1 MDAGGAGFRGDHC
14 LGMVRWRVAAARM
27 DRGTDRN
34 SGGRAVSARLLL
46 AALVV
51 GTSAIALAQDA
62 PESLLPPG
70 FDQPAPAPAPRASSR
85 PAPAP
90 GGAATSVPVIQPLP
104 GPASGEGPRAPAG
117 PSIADQLDPAL
128 LQELIDAQRPR
139 ADIPPQQARSLIRS
153 GVLDE
158 AEGGLPADDTRVLS
172 GNYIRVV
179 LEGTKGPLVSRWGS
193 ILLRRALVSRLAV
206 PAGMN
211 GADWVALRA
220 RLLLRMGEV
229 DAARAMVQQ
238 VDSGAFTPAL
248 ESVALDAYIATSD
261 ILGACPIVAITAAR
275 RQEAE
280 WQMIRQICRSF
291 EGEGAGAM
299 AELERLRRR
308 GVGGGYQ
315 NVDLLLAQKFAG
327 SALESR
333 KAVKIEWD
341 QVEELTPWR
350 YALTLAVGLEPPQA
364 LLAKA
369 GHRYDPIAA
378 RAPML
383 PLATRAAAADFAAG
397 RGILSSAAL
406 VDLWSQFYGNDDVEG
421 VWKANAETLRQAYV
435 GAEPAARLAAMQNL
449 WGDGSDPQ
457 RGYSR
462 QVLTAYA
469 AARMPASADFADSSG
484 ELIASMLSAGL
495 DRNAGR
501 WLPVVEEGSQGWALV
516 VLGTPGN
523 GQVGAGALASFN
535 DDDPSEGSAK
545 SKMLLAGLYGLG
557 RVDRG
562 AAGDFA
568 GELGVDLNRQTR
580 WTRAIKAAAG
590 SGNRTH
596 VALLAGAGMQGES
609 WKQMTPLALYHV
621 VSALRRVGLEPEAR
635 MIAAE
640 AVARA

>member
-1 MDAGGAGFRGDHC
+1 MSARAALLVGG
-14 LGMVRWRVAAARM
+14 LI
-27 DRGTDRN
+27 
-34 SGGRAVSARLLL
+34 AVSSAM
-46 AALVV
+46 VV
-51 GTSAIALAQDA
+51 AQDA

-70 FDQPAPAPAPRASSR
+70 FDQPAPAPAPAPRPSSR

-90 GGAATSVPVIQPLP
+90 GGGSTSVPVIQTLP
-104 GPASGEGPRAPAG
+104 GAAVVAAPRAPSG
-117 PSIADQLDPAL
+117 PSIADQLDPVL
-128 LQELIDAQRPR
+128 LQELIDAQRPS
-139 ADIPPQQARSLIRS
+139 ADIPAQQARSLIRS

-158 AEGGLPADDTRVLS
+158 SEGGFAADDTRVLNGS
-172 GNYIRVV
+172 YVRAV

-193 ILLRRALVSRLAV
+193 ILLRRALVSRLTV

-220 RLLLRMGEV
+220 RVLLRMGEI
-229 DAARAMVQQ
+229 DAARALVQQ
-238 VDSGAFTPAL
+238 VDSGSFTPAL
-248 ESVALDAYIATSD
+248 ENSALDAYIATSD
-261 ILGACPIVAITAAR
+261 ILGACPIAAITAAR

-280 WQMIRQICRSF
+280 WQMVRQICRSF

-315 NVDLLLAQKFAG
+315 NVDLLLAQKYAG

-333 KAVKIEWD
+333 KAVKIEWNK
-341 QVEELTPWR
+341 VEELTPWR
-350 YALTLAVGLEPPQA
+350 YALALAVGTEPPKA
-364 LLAKA
+364 LLDKA
-369 GHRYDPIAA
+369 GHRFDPWAA

-383 PLATRAAAADFAAG
+383 GLGTRAAAADFAAA

-406 VDLWSQFYGNDDVEG
+406 VDLWSQIYSDDDVEG
-421 VWKANAETLRQAYV
+421 DWKGRAQTLRQAYV
-435 GAEPAARLAAMQNL
+435 ATEPSARLAAMESL
-449 WGDGSDPQ
+449 WGDRSDPQ
-457 RGYSR
+457 RLYSR

-469 AARMPASADFADSSG
+469 AARMPASADFADKSG
-484 ELIASMLSAGL
+484 DLIASMLTAGL

-501 WLPVVEEGSQGWALV
+501 WLPIVDEGSQGWALV
-516 VLGTPGN
+516 VVGTPGS
-523 GQVGAGALASFN
+523 GQIGAGALSSFN
-535 DDDPSEGSAK
+535 DDDPSKDAAR

-557 RVDRG
+557 RVDR
-562 AAGDFA
+562 AVAGDFA
-568 GELGVDLNRQTR
+568 GDIGADFSRQTR
-580 WTRAIKAAAG
+580 WTRAIRAAAD
-590 SGNRTH
+590 SGNQTL

-609 WKQMTPLALYHV
+609 WSQMTPLALYHI

>member
-1 MDAGGAGFRGDHC
+1 MSTRARWLAGA
-14 LGMVRWRVAAARM
+14 LVAA
-27 DRGTDRN
+27 
-34 SGGRAVSARLLL
+34 SSAM
-46 AALVV
+46 V
-51 GTSAIALAQDA
+51 IAQDA

-70 FDQPAPAPAPRASSR
+70 FDQPAPAPAPAPRPNSR
-85 PAPAP
+85 PASGSAP
-90 GGAATSVPVIQPLP
+90 GRVGTSVPVIQPLP
-104 GPASGEGPRAPAG
+104 GSGAVAAPRAAPG
-117 PSIADQLDPAL
+117 TSIADQLDPAL

-139 ADIPPQQARSLIRS
+139 ADIPPQQARSLIRV

-158 AEGGLPADDTRVLS
+158 ADGGLPADDTRVLNGS
-172 GNYIRVV
+172 YVRTV

-193 ILLRRALVSRLAV
+193 ILLRRALVSRLTV

-220 RLLLRMGEV
+220 RVLLRMGEV
-229 DAARAMVQQ
+229 DAARALIQQ

-248 ESVALDAYIATSD
+248 ESAALDAYIATAD

-315 NVDLLLAQKFAG
+315 NVDLLLAQKYAG

-333 KAVKIEWD
+333 KAVKIEWNG
-341 QVEELTPWR
+341 VEELNPWR
-350 YALTLAVGLEPPQA
+350 YALALAVGLEPPKP
-364 LLAKA
+364 LLDKA
-369 GHRYDPIAA
+369 GHRFDSVAA

-383 PLATRAAAADFAAG
+383 PLADRAAAADFAAG

-406 VDLWSQFYGNDDVEG
+406 VDLWSQIYGDDDVAGE
-421 VWKANAETLRQAYV
+421 WKANAEALRQAYV
-435 GAEPAARLAAMQNL
+435 AADPSARLTAMQTL
-449 WGDGSDPQ
+449 WGDSSDPQ
-457 RGYSR
+457 RAYSR
-462 QVLTAYA
+462 HVLTAYA
-469 AARMPASADFADSSG
+469 AARMPATADFADSSG
-484 ELIASMLSAGL
+484 DLIASMLTAGL
-495 DRNAGR
+495 DRNAAR
-501 WLPVVEEGSQGWALV
+501 WLSVVEEGSQGWALV
-516 VLGTPGN
+516 VLGTPGT
-523 GQVGAGALASFN
+523 GQVGAGALSSFH
-535 DDDPSEGSAK
+535 DDDPSEGSAR
-545 SKMLLAGLYGLG
+545 SRMLLAGLYGLG

-562 AAGDFA
+562 VAGDFA
-568 GELGVDLNRQTR
+568 GDVGVDLNRQTR
-580 WTRAIKAAAG
+580 WTRAIKAAAD
-590 SGNRTH
+590 SNNQAL

-609 WKQMTPLALYHV
+609 WTQMTPLALYHI

>member
-1 MDAGGAGFRGDHC
+1 MSARARWLVGG
-14 LGMVRWRVAAARM
+14 LV
-27 DRGTDRN
+27 
-34 SGGRAVSARLLL
+34 AVS
-46 AALVV
+46 
-51 GTSAIALAQDA
+51 SAMVLAQDA

-70 FDQPAPAPAPRASSR
+70 FDQPAPAPGPAPRPSSR
-85 PAPAP
+85 PASVARP
-90 GGAATSVPVIQPLP
+90 GGSGTAVPVIQPLP
-104 GPASGEGPRAPAG
+104 GARADAVPPASTGS
-117 PSIADQLDPAL
+117 SIADRLDPAL

-139 ADIPPQQARSLIRS
+139 ADIPPQRARSLLRA
-153 GVLDE
+153 GVLDQS
-158 AEGGLPADDTRVLS
+158 EGGLPADDTRVLNGS
-172 GNYIRVV
+172 YVRAV

-193 ILLRRALVSRLAV
+193 ILLRRALVSRLTV

-220 RLLLRMGEV
+220 RVLLRMGEV
-229 DAARAMVQQ
+229 DAARALSQQ

-248 ESVALDAYIATSD
+248 ESAALDAYIATSD
-261 ILGACPIVAITAAR
+261 ILGACPVVAITAAR
-275 RQEAE
+275 RREAE

-291 EGEGAGAM
+291 EGEGTGAM

-341 QVEELTPWR
+341 KVEELTPWR
-350 YALTLAVGLEPPQA
+350 YALALAVGLEPPKP
-364 LLAKA
+364 LLDKA
-369 GHRYDPIAA
+369 GHRFDPIAA

-383 PLATRAAAADFAAG
+383 PLANRAVAADYAAG
-397 RGILSSAAL
+397 RGILSSAAM
-406 VDLWSQFYGNDDVEG
+406 VDLWSQIYGDDDVQG
-421 VWKANAETLRQAYV
+421 DWKGNAEKLRQAYV
-435 GAEPAARLAAMQNL
+435 AAEPAARLAAMQAL
-449 WGDGSDPQ
+449 WGDASDPQ
-457 RGYSR
+457 RVYSR
-462 QVLTAYA
+462 HVLTAYA
-469 AARMPASADFADSSG
+469 AARMPATADFADTSG
-484 ELIASMLSAGL
+484 DLIASMLTAGL
-495 DRNAGR
+495 DRNAAR
-501 WLPVVEEGSQGWALV
+501 WLPVVEDGSQGWALV
-516 VLGTPGN
+516 VLGTLGT
-523 GQVGAGALASFN
+523 GQVGAGALSTFL
-535 DDDPSEGSAK
+535 DDDPSEGSAR

-580 WTRAIKAAAG
+580 WTRGIKAAAD
-590 SGNRTH
+590 SGNRTL

-609 WKQMTPLALYHV
+609 WKQMTPLALYHI

>member
-1 MDAGGAGFRGDHC
+1 MSARARWLVGG
-14 LGMVRWRVAAARM
+14 LV
-27 DRGTDRN
+27 
-34 SGGRAVSARLLL
+34 AVS
-46 AALVV
+46 
-51 GTSAIALAQDA
+51 SAMVLAQDA

-70 FDQPAPAPAPRASSR
+70 FDQPAPAPGPAPRPSSR
-85 PAPAP
+85 PASVARP
-90 GGAATSVPVIQPLP
+90 GGSGTAVPVIQPLP
-104 GPASGEGPRAPAG
+104 GARADAVPPASTGS
-117 PSIADQLDPAL
+117 SIADRLDPAL

-139 ADIPPQQARSLIRS
+139 ADIPPQRARSLLRA
-153 GVLDE
+153 GVLDQS
-158 AEGGLPADDTRVLS
+158 EGGLPADDTRVLNGS
-172 GNYIRVV
+172 YVRAV

-193 ILLRRALVSRLAV
+193 ILLRRALVSRSTV

-220 RLLLRMGEV
+220 RVLLRMGEV
-229 DAARAMVQQ
+229 DAARALVQQ

-248 ESVALDAYIATSD
+248 ESAALDAYIATSD
-261 ILGACPIVAITAAR
+261 ILGACPVVAITAAR
-275 RQEAE
+275 RREAE

-291 EGEGAGAM
+291 EGEGTGAM

-341 QVEELTPWR
+341 KVEELTPWR
-350 YALTLAVGLEPPQA
+350 YALALAVGLEPPKP
-364 LLAKA
+364 LLDKA
-369 GHRYDPIAA
+369 GHRFDPIAA

-383 PLATRAAAADFAAG
+383 PLANRAVAADYAAG
-397 RGILSSAAL
+397 RGILSSAAM
-406 VDLWSQFYGNDDVEG
+406 VDLWSQIYGDDDVQG
-421 VWKANAETLRQAYV
+421 DWKGNAEKLRQAYV
-435 GAEPAARLAAMQNL
+435 AAEPAARLAAMQAL
-449 WGDGSDPQ
+449 WGDASDPQ
-457 RGYSR
+457 RVYSR
-462 QVLTAYA
+462 HVLTAYA
-469 AARMPASADFADSSG
+469 AARMPATADFADTSG
-484 ELIASMLSAGL
+484 DLIASMLTAGL
-495 DRNAGR
+495 DRNAAR
-501 WLPVVEEGSQGWALV
+501 WLPVVEDGSQGWALV
-516 VLGTPGN
+516 VLGTLGT
-523 GQVGAGALASFN
+523 GQVGAGALSTFL
-535 DDDPSEGSAK
+535 DDDPSEGSAR

-580 WTRAIKAAAG
+580 WTRGIKAAAD
-590 SGNRTH
+590 SGNRTL

-609 WKQMTPLALYHV
+609 WKQMTPLALYHI

>member
-1 MDAGGAGFRGDHC
+1 MRARAVWLAGG
-14 LGMVRWRVAAARM
+14 LI
-27 DRGTDRN
+27 
-34 SGGRAVSARLLL
+34 AVS
-46 AALVV
+46 
-51 GTSAIALAQDA
+51 SAIVVAQDA

-70 FDQPAPAPAPRASSR
+70 FDQPAPAPAPAPRASVR

-90 GGAATSVPVIQPLP
+90 GASSVAVPVIQPLP
-104 GPASGEGPRAPAG
+104 GAVAAPRAPAG

-128 LQELIDAQRPR
+128 LQELIDAQRPS
-139 ADIPPQQARSLIRS
+139 ADIPAQQSRSLTRA
-153 GVLDE
+153 GLLDE
-158 AEGGLPADDTRVLS
+158 SEGGFAADDTRVLNGS
-172 GNYIRVV
+172 YVRSV

-193 ILLRRALVSRLAV
+193 ILLRRALVSRLTV

-220 RLLLRMGEV
+220 RVLLRMGEV
-229 DAARAMVQQ
+229 DAARTLVQQ

-248 ESVALDAYIATSD
+248 ENSALDAYVATSD
-261 ILGACPIVAITAAR
+261 ILGACPVAAITAAR
-275 RQEAE
+275 RQEPE

-291 EGEGAGAM
+291 QGEGTGAM

-341 QVEELTPWR
+341 KVEELTPWR
-350 YALTLAVGLEPPQA
+350 YSLALAVGLEPPKT
-364 LLAKA
+364 LLDKT
-369 GHRYDPIAA
+369 GHRFDPWAA

-383 PLATRAAAADFAAG
+383 SLADRAHAADFAAG

-406 VDLWSQFYGNDDVEG
+406 VDLWSQIYGDDDVEG
-421 VWKANAETLRQAYV
+421 DWKSQSAKLRQAYV
-435 GAEPAARLAAMQNL
+435 ATEPSARLAAMESL
-449 WGDGSDPQ
+449 WGDPSDPQ
-457 RGYSR
+457 RFYSR

-469 AARMPASADFADSSG
+469 AARMPATADFVHKSG
-484 ELIASMLSAGL
+484 DLIASMLTAGL

-516 VLGTPGN
+516 VVGTQGS
-523 GQVGAGALASFN
+523 GQVGSSALSTFN
-535 DDDPSEGSAK
+535 NDDPSKDGAR

-562 AAGDFA
+562 VAGDFA
-568 GELGVDLNRQTR
+568 GDLGVDLSRQTR
-580 WTRAIKAAAG
+580 WTKAIRAAAT
-590 SGNRTH
+590 SGNRTL

-609 WKQMTPLALYHV
+609 WTQMTPLALFNI

>member
-1 MDAGGAGFRGDHC
+1 MKLR
-14 LGMVRWRVAAARM
+14 AA
-27 DRGTDRN
+27 
-34 SGGRAVSARLLL
+34 LLL
-46 AALVV
+46 GGLIVV
-51 GTSAIALAQDA
+51 SSAMVAAQDA

-70 FDQPAPAPAPRASSR
+70 FDQPAPAPSPKPRASAR

-90 GGAATSVPVIQPLP
+90 GGGSPSVPVIQPVP
-104 GPASGEGPRAPAG
+104 GVAGPVAPRAPTG

-128 LQELIDAQRPR
+128 LQELIDAQRPK
-139 ADIPPQQARSLIRS
+139 ADIPGQQARSLIRA

-158 AEGGLPADDTRVLS
+158 SEGGFAADDTRVLNGS
-172 GNYIRVV
+172 YVRAV

-193 ILLRRALVSRLAV
+193 ILLRRALVSRLTV

-220 RLLLRMGEV
+220 RVLLRMGEV
-229 DAARAMVQQ
+229 DAARALVQQ
-238 VDSGAFTPAL
+238 VDSGSYTPAL
-248 ESVALDAYIATSD
+248 ENSALDAYLATSD

-291 EGEGAGAM
+291 EGDGAAAM

-308 GVGGGYQ
+308 GVGGGMV
-315 NVDLLLAQKFAG
+315 NVDLLLAQKYAG

-341 QVEELTPWR
+341 GIEELTPWR
-350 YALTLAVGLEPPQA
+350 FALALAVGTEPPKA
-364 LLAKA
+364 LLDKA
-369 GHRYDPIAA
+369 GHRFDPIAA

-383 PLATRAAAADFAAG
+383 GLGERAAAADFAAA
-397 RGILSSAAL
+397 RGILSSAVL
-406 VDLWSQFYGNDDVEG
+406 VDLWSQIYSDDDVEG
-421 VWKANAETLRQAYV
+421 EWKGRSETLRQAYV
-435 GAEPAARLAAMQNL
+435 ATEPSARLAAMESL
-449 WGDGSDPQ
+449 WGDRSDPQ
-457 RGYSR
+457 RLYSR

-469 AARMPASADFADSSG
+469 AARMPASADFADKSG
-484 ELIASMLSAGL
+484 DLIASMLTAGL

-501 WLPVVEEGSQGWALV
+501 WLPVVAAGSQGWALV
-516 VLGTPGN
+516 VLGTPGR
-523 GQVGAGALASFN
+523 GQVGSSDLTTFR
-535 DDDPSEGSAK
+535 DDDPSTNGARSRL
-545 SKMLLAGLYGLG
+545 LLAGLYGLG
-557 RVDRG
+557 RVDR
-562 AAGDFA
+562 AVAGDFA
-568 GELGVDLNRQTR
+568 GDLGVDLNRQTR
-580 WTRAIKAAAG
+580 WSRAIRAAAD
-590 SGNRTH
+590 SGNPTL

-609 WKQMTPLALYHV
+609 WSQMTPLALYHI

>member
-1 MDAGGAGFRGDHC
+1 MSARALWFAGG
-14 LGMVRWRVAAARM
+14 LI
-27 DRGTDRN
+27 
-34 SGGRAVSARLLL
+34 AVSSAM
-46 AALVV
+46 VV
-51 GTSAIALAQDA
+51 AQDA

-70 FDQPAPAPAPRASSR
+70 FDQPAPTSAPTPAPRSSAR

-90 GGAATSVPVIQPLP
+90 GGGSTSVPVIQPLP
-104 GPASGEGPRAPAG
+104 GPGASITPRAPSG

-139 ADIPPQQARSLIRS
+139 ADIPGQRARSLTRA

-158 AEGGLPADDTRVLS
+158 SEGGFVADDTRVLNGS
-172 GNYIRVV
+172 YVRAG

-193 ILLRRALVSRLAV
+193 ILLRRVLVSRLTV

-220 RLLLRMGEV
+220 RVLLRMGEV
-229 DAARAMVQQ
+229 DAARALVQQ

-248 ESVALDAYIATSD
+248 ENTALDAYLATSD

-291 EGEGAGAM
+291 EGEGTAAM

-315 NVDLLLAQKFAG
+315 NVDLLLAQKYAG

-341 QVEELTPWR
+341 KVEELTPWR
-350 YALTLAVGLEPPQA
+350 YALALAVGTEPPKA
-364 LLAKA
+364 LLEKA
-369 GHRYDPIAA
+369 GHRFDPIAA

-383 PLATRAAAADFAAG
+383 GLGKRAAAADFAAA

-406 VDLWSQFYGNDDVEG
+406 VDLWSQIYSNDDVEG
-421 VWKANAETLRQAYV
+421 EWKSRSETLRQAYV
-435 GAEPAARLAAMQNL
+435 ATDPSARLAAMQNL
-449 WGDGSDPQ
+449 WGDQSDPQ
-457 RGYSR
+457 RLYSR
-462 QVLTAYA
+462 LVLTAYA
-469 AARMPASADFADSSG
+469 AARMPATADFADKSG
-484 ELIASMLSAGL
+484 DLIASMLTAGL

-516 VLGTPGN
+516 VLGTPGT
-523 GQVGAGALASFN
+523 GQVGSGALSSFH
-535 DDDPSEGSAK
+535 DEDPSKDGAR

-557 RVDRG
+557 RVERG
-562 AAGDFA
+562 IAGDFA
-568 GELGVDLNRQTR
+568 GDLAVDFNRQTK
-580 WTRAIKAAAG
+580 WTKAIRAAAE
-590 SGNRTH
+590 SRNPAL

-609 WKQMTPLALYHV
+609 WTQMTPLALYHI

>member
-1 MDAGGAGFRGDHC
+1 MSTRARWLAGA
-14 LGMVRWRVAAARM
+14 LVAA
-27 DRGTDRN
+27 
-34 SGGRAVSARLLL
+34 SSAM
-46 AALVV
+46 V
-51 GTSAIALAQDA
+51 IAQDA

-70 FDQPAPAPAPRASSR
+70 FDQPAPAPAPAPRPNSR
-85 PAPAP
+85 PASGSAP
-90 GGAATSVPVIQPLP
+90 GRVGTSVPVIQPLP
-104 GPASGEGPRAPAG
+104 GSGAVAAPRAAPG
-117 PSIADQLDPAL
+117 TSIADQLDPAL

-139 ADIPPQQARSLIRS
+139 ADIPPQQARSLIRV

-158 AEGGLPADDTRVLS
+158 ADGGLPADDTRVLNGS
-172 GNYIRVV
+172 YVRTV

-193 ILLRRALVSRLAV
+193 ILLRRALVSRLTV

-220 RLLLRMGEV
+220 RVLLRMGEV
-229 DAARAMVQQ
+229 DAARALIQQ

-248 ESVALDAYIATSD
+248 ESAALDAYIATAD

-315 NVDLLLAQKFAG
+315 NVDLLLAQKYAG

-341 QVEELTPWR
+341 KVEELTPWR
-350 YALTLAVGLEPPQA
+350 YALALAVGLEPPKP
-364 LLAKA
+364 LLDKA
-369 GHRYDPIAA
+369 GHRFDSVAA

-383 PLATRAAAADFAAG
+383 PLADRAAAADFAAG

-406 VDLWSQFYGNDDVEG
+406 VDLWSQIYGDDDVAGE
-421 VWKANAETLRQAYV
+421 WKANAEALRQAYV
-435 GAEPAARLAAMQNL
+435 AADPSARLTAMQTL
-449 WGDGSDPQ
+449 WGDSSDPQ
-457 RGYSR
+457 RAYSR
-462 QVLTAYA
+462 HVLTAYA
-469 AARMPASADFADSSG
+469 AARMPAVADFADDSG
-484 ELIASMLSAGL
+484 DLVASMLTAGL
-495 DRNAGR
+495 DRNAAR
-501 WLPVVEEGSQGWALV
+501 WRSVVEEGSQGWALV
-516 VLGTPGN
+516 TLGTPGT
-523 GQVGAGALASFN
+523 GQVGAGALATFL
-535 DDDPSEGSAK
+535 DDDPSADAAR
-545 SKMLLAGLYGLG
+545 SKMLLAGLYGLS
-557 RVDRG
+557 RVDREV
-562 AAGDFA
+562 AGDFA
-568 GELGVDLNRQTR
+568 GDIAVDLNRQTR
-580 WTRAIKAAAG
+580 WTRAIKAAAD
-590 SGNRTH
+590 SGNQTL

-609 WKQMTPLALYHV
+609 WKQMTPLALYHL

>member
-1 MDAGGAGFRGDHC
+1 MSGLGMSARALWLAGG
-14 LGMVRWRVAAARM
+14 LI
-27 DRGTDRN
+27 
-34 SGGRAVSARLLL
+34 AVSSAM
-46 AALVV
+46 VV
-51 GTSAIALAQDA
+51 AQDA

-70 FDQPAPAPAPRASSR
+70 FDQPAPAPTPAPRSSAR

-90 GGAATSVPVIQPLP
+90 GGGSTSVPVIQPLP
-104 GPASGEGPRAPAG
+104 GSGASIAPRAPTG

-139 ADIPPQQARSLIRS
+139 ADIPGQQARSLIRA

-158 AEGGLPADDTRVLS
+158 SEGGFAADDTRVLNGS
-172 GNYIRVV
+172 YVRAV

-193 ILLRRALVSRLAV
+193 ILLRRALVSRLTV

-220 RLLLRMGEV
+220 RVLLRMGEV
-229 DAARAMVQQ
+229 DAARALVQQ

-248 ESVALDAYIATSD
+248 ENTALDAYIATSD

-291 EGEGAGAM
+291 EGEGTGAM

-315 NVDLLLAQKFAG
+315 NVDLLLAQKYAG

-341 QVEELTPWR
+341 KVEELTPWR
-350 YALTLAVGLEPPQA
+350 YALALAVGPEPPKA
-364 LLAKA
+364 LFDKA
-369 GHRYDPIAA
+369 GHRFDAIAA

-383 PLATRAAAADFAAG
+383 GLGERAAAADFAAA

-406 VDLWSQFYGNDDVEG
+406 VDLWSQIYGDDDVEG
-421 VWKANAETLRQAYV
+421 DWKSRAETLRQAYV
-435 GAEPAARLAAMQNL
+435 ATEPSARLTAMQNL
-449 WGDGSDPQ
+449 WGDQSDPQ
-457 RGYSR
+457 RLYSR
-462 QVLTAYA
+462 HVLTAYA
-469 AARMPASADFADSSG
+469 AARMPAIATFADSSG
-484 ELIASMLSAGL
+484 DLIASMLTAGL
-495 DRNAGR
+495 DRNAAR
-501 WLPVVEEGSQGWALV
+501 WLPVVEEGSQGWALL
-516 VLGTPGN
+516 VLGTPGT
-523 GQVGAGALASFN
+523 GQVGSGALSTFH
-535 DDDPSEGSAK
+535 DDDPSKDGAR

-557 RVDRG
+557 RVERG
-562 AAGDFA
+562 VAGDFA
-568 GELGVDLNRQTR
+568 GDLGVDLNRQTK
-580 WTRAIKAAAG
+580 WSKAIRAAAD
-590 SGNRTH
+590 SGNPAL

-609 WKQMTPLALYHV
+609 WSQMTPLALYHI

>member
-1 MDAGGAGFRGDHC
+1 M
-14 LGMVRWRVAAARM
+14 
-27 DRGTDRN
+27 
-34 SGGRAVSARLLL
+34 SGRARWL
-46 AALVV
+46 AGALVAV
-51 GTSAIALAQDA
+51 SSAMALAQDA

-70 FDQPAPAPAPRASSR
+70 FDQPAPAPAPAPRSISR
-85 PAPAP
+85 PAPGPAR
-90 GGAATSVPVIQPLP
+90 GGTATAVPVIQPLP
-104 GPASGEGPRAPAG
+104 GTGAVAAPRAAPGA
-117 PSIADQLDPAL
+117 SIADQLDPAL

-139 ADIPPQQARSLIRS
+139 ADIPAQQARSLIRA

-158 AEGGLPADDTRVLS
+158 SEGGLPADDTRVLNGS
-172 GNYIRVV
+172 YVRTV

-193 ILLRRALVSRLAV
+193 ILLRRALVSRLTV

-220 RLLLRMGEV
+220 RVLLRMGEV
-229 DAARAMVQQ
+229 DAARALVQQ

-248 ESVALDAYIATSD
+248 ESAALDAYIATAD

-291 EGEGAGAM
+291 EGAGAGAM

-333 KAVKIEWD
+333 KAVKIEWNG
-341 QVEELTPWR
+341 VEELTPWR
-350 YALTLAVGLEPPQA
+350 YALALAVGLEPPKP
-364 LLAKA
+364 LLDKA
-369 GHRYDPIAA
+369 GHRFDPIAA

-383 PLATRAAAADFAAG
+383 PLANRAAAADFAAG

-406 VDLWSQFYGNDDVEG
+406 VDLWSQIHGDDDVEG
-421 VWKANAETLRQAYV
+421 DWKANAETLRQAYV
-435 GAEPAARLAAMQNL
+435 AAEPSARLTAMQSL
-449 WGDGSDPQ
+449 WGDASDPQ
-457 RGYSR
+457 RAYSR
-462 QVLTAYA
+462 HVLTAYA
-469 AARMPASADFADSSG
+469 AARMPATADFADSSG
-484 ELIASMLSAGL
+484 DLIASMLTAGL
-495 DRNAGR
+495 DRNAAR
-501 WLPVVEEGSQGWALV
+501 WLSVVEEGSQGWALV
-516 VLGTPGN
+516 VLGTPGT
-523 GQVGAGALASFN
+523 GQVGAGALSSFH
-535 DDDPSEGSAK
+535 DDDPSEGSAR
-545 SKMLLAGLYGLG
+545 SRMLLAGLYGLG

-562 AAGDFA
+562 VAGDFA
-568 GELGVDLNRQTR
+568 GDVGVDLNRQTR
-580 WTRAIKAAAG
+580 WTRAIKAAAD
-590 SGNRTH
+590 SNNQAL

-609 WKQMTPLALYHV
+609 WTQMTPLALYHI

>member
-1 MDAGGAGFRGDHC
+1 MSGRGMSARALWLTGA
-14 LGMVRWRVAAARM
+14 LI
-27 DRGTDRN
+27 
-34 SGGRAVSARLLL
+34 AVSSAM
-46 AALVV
+46 VV
-51 GTSAIALAQDA
+51 AQDA

-70 FDQPAPAPAPRASSR
+70 FDQPATAPAPAPRPSSR

-90 GGAATSVPVIQPLP
+90 VGGSTSVPVIQPLP
-104 GPASGEGPRAPAG
+104 GTGVVAAPRLPSG
-117 PSIADQLDPAL
+117 PSIADQIDPAL
-128 LQELIDAQRPR
+128 LQELIDAQRPS
-139 ADIPPQQARSLIRS
+139 ADIPGQQARSLTRA

-158 AEGGLPADDTRVLS
+158 SEGGFASDDTRVLNGS
-172 GNYIRVV
+172 YVRAV
-179 LEGTKGPLVSRWGS
+179 LEGTKSPLVSRWGS
-193 ILLRRALVSRLAV
+193 ILLRRALVSRLTV

-220 RLLLRMGEV
+220 RVLLRMGEV
-229 DAARAMVQQ
+229 DAARTLVQQ

-248 ESVALDAYIATSD
+248 ENAALDAYLGTSD

-280 WQMIRQICRSF
+280 WQMVRQICRSF

-308 GVGGGYQ
+308 GVGGGYE
-315 NVDLLLAQKFAG
+315 NVDLLLAQKYAG

-333 KAVKIEWD
+333 KAVKIEWNK
-341 QVEELTPWR
+341 VEELTPWR
-350 YALTLAVGLEPPQA
+350 YALALAVGTEPPKA
-364 LLAKA
+364 LLDKA
-369 GHRYDPIAA
+369 GHRFDMWAA

-383 PLATRAAAADFAAG
+383 ALGDRAAAADFAAA

-406 VDLWSQFYGNDDVEG
+406 VDLWSQIFSDDDVDG
-421 VWKANAETLRQAYV
+421 DWKGRAETLRQAYV
-435 GAEPAARLAAMQNL
+435 ATEPSARLAAMENL
-449 WGDGSDPQ
+449 WGDRSDPQ
-457 RGYSR
+457 RLYSR

-469 AARMPASADFADSSG
+469 AARMPASADFADKSG
-484 ELIASMLSAGL
+484 DLIASMLTAGL

-501 WLPVVEEGSQGWALV
+501 WLPLLDEGSQGWALV
-516 VLGTPGN
+516 VVGTPGT

-535 DDDPSEGSAK
+535 DDDPSKDAAR

-557 RVDRG
+557 RLDRG
-562 AAGDFA
+562 VAGDFA
-568 GELGVDLNRQTR
+568 GDIGVDLNRQTK
-580 WTRAIKAAAG
+580 WTRAIRAAAD
-590 SGNRTH
+590 SSNPTL

-609 WKQMTPLALYHV
+609 WTQMTPLALYHI